1 MKVLFFALSLAFTV
15 ATTNSYA
22 VDSKTIPM
30 ILKTFGSKFPTAT
43 DIKWSNTD
51 EFLIVEFKK
60 ENTLQFAY
68 FNQESEL
75 IVLATPVTVTQ
86 LPSSLQKQLQKRY
99 NDYTIADV
107 YILQE
112 SNETKFSAVAVK
124 KGEKL
129 ILSSTGSKWQ
139 VLKKVKN

>member
-30 ILKTFGSKFPTAT
+30 IMKTFGSKFPTAT

-51 EFLIVEFKK
+51 EFLIVEFKQNNK
-60 ENTLQFAY
+60 LQFAY
-68 FNQESEL
+68 YNQESEL
-75 IVLATPVTVTQ
+75 IVLATPVTKNELT
-86 LPSSLQKQLQKRY
+86 SSLQKQLQKRY
-99 NDYTIADV
+99 SDYTIADV

-112 SNETKFSAVAVK
+112 NNEVKYSAVAVK
-124 KGEKL
+124 DGERL

-139 VLKKVKN
+139 VLKKVKI